1 MARRALGKD
10 RRLEAAVHKLSGMP
24 ADRLELRDRGVL
36 RPGACADIVVLDP
49 ERYGERGTTFEP
61 NQLSVGV
68 DHVLVN
74 GVATLRSGRL
84 TGERGGEVLRRSWA

>member
-1 MARRALGKD
+1 
-10 RRLEAAVHKLSGMP
+10 
-24 ADRLELRDRGVL
+24 
-36 RPGACADIVVLDP
+36 
-49 ERYGERGTTFEP
+49 
-61 NQLSVGV
+61 LSVGV